1 MRAMMVKVGFES
13 EQFAFQIRGCPEQR
27 TIQALSA
34 EGADQPL
41 HNGMGPRDIGDGL
54 DLGYLQ
60 YPQIGLPLLKP
71 IKGIVVRAEVLRH
84 PALTSNRAVEH
95 PAKSDTI
102 DGTILDAEPQD
113 AARSSAS
120 SRQCMD
126 QPQALQNTQTLAL
139 PSVNRFAKK
148 TRSS

>member
-41 HNGMGPRDIGDGL
+41 HKGMGPGDIGDGL

-60 YPQIGLPLLKP
+60 YPQVGLPLLKP

-84 PALTSNRAVEH
+84 PALTSNRTVEH

-102 DGTILDAEPQD
+102 DGTSLDAEPQD
-113 AARSSAS
+113 AARVLIHDDQDPVSA
-120 SRQCMD
+120 QGG
-126 QPQALQNTQTLAL
+126 
-139 PSVNRFAKK
+139 
-148 TRSS
+148 